1 MISARLGK
9 VTGRGLAGVLR
20 CNYPRWILW
29 SACFLLIVANIFNIG
44 AGLGGMAD
52 VTKMMTGVSS
62 LIWAPVYAISIVS
75 LLFWTSYHVIVRA
88 SKWLTLVAL
97 RLYRRRLPRA
107 P

>member
-1 MISARLGK
+1 MIGARLGK

-44 AGLGGMAD
+44 ADLGGMAD

-62 LIWAPVYAISIVS
+62 RFSKFKEIQNSGLLNLTGPVYRLS
-75 LLFWTSYHVIVRA
+75 LKLPQMC
-88 SKWLTLVAL
+88 LGL
-97 RLYRRRLPRA
+97 RMAQAR
-107 P
+107 